1 MEITNVEAINLD
13 PDLGDIDM
21 RLGASDQQISVRPVL
36 VKIHTN
42 EGITGIG
49 ETLAYNGPEA
59 SVIVA
64 GIESLEDRIVGED
77 PRAVKKRWQELYTVT
92 KRSLSFKPLSAIDEA
107 VWDIKGK
114 DAEKP
119 LYQLLGGRIGS
130 LSAYAT
136 FPYRKSTDALIESG
150 QWLAEKGFDSMKIT
164 VGRDAVADRKR
175 IRSVADSL
183 SDGFGLSIDANTSYE
198 FSEAIKVAETGSE
211 VGLEWFEEPI
221 PHTNIGAQA
230 ELNHRTSVPIAAY
243 QSHMPHYPAVQHL
256 EQNALEIYQP
266 SLYICGGVT
275 GANRVATLTEA
286 YNKQIVPHAFGPLVN
301 YAASVHVSLASPVCN
316 LIEFAIYDETIDDP
330 GRYVSSPYVQNQD
343 AVYVADDGTIEPPEE
358 PGLGIEL
365 DTDAVEEF
373 RVN

>member
-119 LYQLLGGRIGS
+119 LYQLLGGQIGS

-198 FSEAIKVAETGSE
+198 FSEATKVAETGSE

-230 ELNHRTSVPIAAY
+230 ELNRRTSVPIAAY

>member
-64 GIESLEDRIVGED
+64 GIESLEDRIVEED

-136 FPYRKSTDALIESG
+136 FPYRKSTDALIDSG

-183 SDGFGLSIDANTSYE
+183 PDGFGLSIDANTSYE

-211 VGLEWFEEPI
+211 VGLKWFEEPI
-221 PHTNIGAQA
+221 PHTNIEAQT
-230 ELNHRTSVPIAAY
+230 ELNRRTSVPIAAY

-275 GANRVATLTEA
+275 GANRVETLTEA

-330 GRYVSSPYVQNQD
+330 GRYISSPYVQNQD
-343 AVYVADDGTIEPPEE
+343 AVYVANDGTIEPPEE